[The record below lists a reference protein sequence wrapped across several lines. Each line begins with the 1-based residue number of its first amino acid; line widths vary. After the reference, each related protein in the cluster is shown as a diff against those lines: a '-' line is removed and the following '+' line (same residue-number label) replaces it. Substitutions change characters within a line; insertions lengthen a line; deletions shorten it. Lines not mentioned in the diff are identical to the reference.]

1 MLSIMLRSLFIVTC
15 SILGY
20 LAINIY
26 YDFPIS
32 LTGFLVGAW
41 VAVMVLTIE
50 KTLREVPLDIIL
62 GGVAGL
68 ALGIV
73 IAYFS
78 VRGLQNISLEG
89 NHSYIPWR
97 YIDIFLFVALGYMG
111 LSIGSKKGRELN
123 LHGRIIPTYSSK
135 GKIWKILDTSVI
147 IDGRFAD
154 ICDTGFVEGALT
166 VPRFVL
172 DELQL
177 IADSSDSIKRARG
190 RRGLEVLN
198 RMKSSSG
205 VSIEISDIDFPKLK
219 GVDAKLVALAKK
231 SDGVVVTNDYN
242 LNKVAELQGVRVLNV
257 NDLANALK
265 PLVLPGESM
274 LVKVIKEGK
283 EPGQGVAYLDDGTMV
298 IVDGGLR
305 RIKHNVE
312 VIVTSVLQTTAGR
325 MIFSTVKDNGNS
337 ES

>member
-1 MLSIMLRSLFIVTC
+1 MLNTALRSFFVATC
-15 SILGY
+15 SLLGY

-26 YDFPIS
+26 YDFPVS
-32 LTGFLVGAW
+32 LTGFLLGAW
-41 VAVMVLTIE
+41 IAVMVMTIE
-50 KTLREVPLDIIL
+50 KTLRDVPLDIIL

-68 ALGIV
+68 ALGIA

-78 VRGLQNISLEG
+78 VRGLRNIALEG
-89 NHSYIPWR
+89 HHSYIPWR

-123 LHGRIIPTYSSK
+123 LHGRIVPIYGSA
-135 GKIWKILDTSVI
+135 GKNWKILDTSVI
-147 IDGRFAD
+147 VDGRFAD
-154 ICDTGFVEGALT
+154 ICDTGFVEGSLT

-205 VSIEISDIDFPKLK
+205 VSIEISDVDFPKLK

-274 LVKVIKEGK
+274 VVKVIKEGK

-312 VIVTSVLQTTAGR
+312 VTVTSVLQTTAGR
-325 MIFSTVKDNGNS
+325 MIFSTVKDNGAS
-337 ES
+337 DG

>member
-1 MLSIMLRSLFIVTC
+1 MLNIILRSLFIVTC

-20 LAINIY
+20 FALNIY
-26 YDFPIS
+26 YDFPVS
-32 LTGFLVGAW
+32 LTGFLIGAW
-41 VAVMVLTIE
+41 VAIMVLTIE
-50 KTLREVPLDIIL
+50 KTLRDVPLVVIL

-68 ALGIV
+68 ALGIA

-78 VRGLQNISLEG
+78 VRGLRNISLEG
-89 NHSYIPWR
+89 HHDYIPWR

-111 LSIGSKKGRELN
+111 LSLGSKKGRELS
-123 LHGRIIPTYSSK
+123 LHGRHNPSYGDS
-135 GKIWKILDTSVI
+135 GKSWKILDTSVI
-147 IDGRFAD
+147 VDGRFAD
-154 ICDTGFVEGALT
+154 ICDTGFVEGPLT
-166 VPRFVL
+166 IPRFVL

-205 VSIEISDIDFPKLK
+205 ISIEISDIDFPKLK
-219 GVDAKLVALAKK
+219 SVDAKLVALAKK

-242 LNKVAELQGVRVLNV
+242 LNKIAELQGIRVLNV

-274 LVKVIKEGK
+274 VVKVIKEGK

-305 RIKHNVE
+305 RMKHNVD

-325 MIFSTVKDNGNS
+325 MIFSAVKDNETS